1 MATVLPTKP
10 GPNVP
15 DARSSALR
23 KRGGGSRFLPG
34 DRGAPHSPTGG
45 CRSRVGGR
53 VRCGQAPLARGP
65 SSRAPCGDGAPNSA
79 IPMLLGGR
87 FGPHPQAPCPAR
99 AAEALCGAC
108 AHLRAGGGG
117 LAARRG
123 AGRQGSGQLAQ
134 SHAKFKRGVWISQ
147 LRSGTPTAGSRL
159 FSQRDGCAFPRQS
172 AAPWLPPCSEGPC
185 GQSPRTP
192 SCPGWAGR
200 GAGVVECYLYTC
212 TLQSTLSVCLV
223 CD

>member
-34 DRGAPHSPTGG
+34 DRAAPRSPTGG

-87 FGPHPQAPCPAR
+87 FGPPPPEPRAQRERQRPSVGPAPTC
-99 AAEALCGAC
+99 
-108 AHLRAGGGG
+108 
-117 LAARRG
+117 
-123 AGRQGSGQLAQ
+123 
-134 SHAKFKRGVWISQ
+134 
-147 LRSGTPTAGSRL
+147 
-159 FSQRDGCAFPRQS
+159 
-172 AAPWLPPCSEGPC
+172 
-185 GQSPRTP
+185 
-192 SCPGWAGR
+192 GR
-200 GAGVVECYLYTC
+200 GEVGWRHGAVRGGRVAASWHRESC
-212 TLQSTLSVCLV
+212 QIQARCL
-223 CD
+223 DQAAKERDPHRREPFIQPA

>member
-1 MATVLPTKP
+1 MLLPVAP
-10 GPNVP
+10 LVAAVP
-15 DARSSALR
+15 ELGAGCGAGR
-23 KRGGGSRFLPG
+23 LPS
-34 DRGAPHSPTGG
+34 H
-45 CRSRVGGR
+45 GGR
-53 VRCGQAPLARGP
+53 PHEPPAETVHLTVPSPCSSGDASDPPPLR
-65 SSRAPCGDGAPNSA
+65 
-79 IPMLLGGR
+79 
-87 FGPHPQAPCPAR
+87 APCPAR

-172 AAPWLPPCSEGPC
+172 AAPWLPPCGEGPC